1 MVIASHQKH
10 RKISQYPASELHEG
24 SKSMGMHGRV
34 EALLSATIVAI
45 LRSLETR
52 QRMRRTWLIGPL
64 SSRSADLMKLYFKAC
79 VHIGVS
85 YG

>member
-34 EALLSATIVAI
+34 EALLSATIMAI
-45 LRSLETR
+45 LRSL
-52 QRMRRTWLIGPL
+52 
-64 SSRSADLMKLYFKAC
+64 
-79 VHIGVS
+79 
-85 YG
+85 